1 MRRRRIKFGIEE
13 GYRSRPPNCTMD
25 CMFRRSLGMIRF
37 ACVVMIAS
45 ATVFGG
51 LLSADANAQTVTVEQ
66 YQHPKGEKDLNFNKS
81 YLEGIKDGLIAY
93 NMSVE
98 DKLFCL
104 GAMPSVL
111 TFERASDTLLHW
123 ARKRGGDAAGLS
135 LGLALLYSLKEA
147 FPCKDTPR

>member
-1 MRRRRIKFGIEE
+1 
-13 GYRSRPPNCTMD
+13 
-25 CMFRRSLGMIRF
+25 MIRF
-37 ACVVMIAS
+37 ASVVMIAS
-45 ATVFGG
+45 ATIFGG
-51 LLSADANAQTVTVEQ
+51 LLSADADAQTVTVEQ
-66 YQHPKGEKDLNFNKS
+66 YQHPKGEKDLNFNKP

-104 GAMPSVL
+104 GGMPPVL

-123 ARKRGGDAAGLS
+123 ARKRGGDAAGLP

-147 FPCKDTPR
+147 FPCRGTPR

>member
-1 MRRRRIKFGIEE
+1 
-13 GYRSRPPNCTMD
+13 
-25 CMFRRSLGMIRF
+25 
-37 ACVVMIAS
+37 MIAS

-51 LLSADANAQTVTVEQ
+51 LLSADANAQTITVEQ

>member
-1 MRRRRIKFGIEE
+1 
-13 GYRSRPPNCTMD
+13 
-25 CMFRRSLGMIRF
+25 MIRF
-37 ACVVMIAS
+37 ASVIMIAS
-45 ATVFGG
+45 ATIFGG
-51 LLSADANAQTVTVEQ
+51 LLCAVADAQTVTVEQ
-66 YQHPKGEKDLNFNKS
+66 YQHPKGEKDLNFNKP

-104 GAMPSVL
+104 GGMPPVL

-123 ARKRGGDAAGLS
+123 ARKRGGDAAGLP

-147 FPCKDTPR
+147 FPCKGTPR

>member
-1 MRRRRIKFGIEE
+1 
-13 GYRSRPPNCTMD
+13 
-25 CMFRRSLGMIRF
+25 MIRF
-37 ACVVMIAS
+37 ASVIMIAS
-45 ATVFGG
+45 ATIFGG
-51 LLSADANAQTVTVEQ
+51 LLCADADAQTVTVEQ
-66 YQHPKGEKDLNFNKS
+66 YQHPKGEKDLNFNKP

-104 GAMPSVL
+104 GGMPPVL

-123 ARKRGGDAAGLS
+123 ARKRGGDAAGLP

-147 FPCKDTPR
+147 FPCKGTPR